1 LLEEDVGTIMV
12 ARKTSEE
19 KKAMKRD
26 RLSAVMLVGIGVV
39 TGLVLSVGFGVRQP
53 AAGVADAAPGQEPAR
68 AEARLGA
75 AAGSAGVPSFA
86 DLADRVLPAVV
97 SIDAV
102 TIEKADRRPGGQDP
116 FEFFFGPRGRRSPH
130 DGEQDPDEPKGR
142 QREFRSDSGG
152 SGFVISAD
160 GLIVTNNHVVQ
171 GATKLNIRL
180 GERTYEAQVRGV
192 DPETDLALIQID
204 AGRKLPFLL
213 LGDSDALRVG
223 EWVMAVG
230 NPMNLAQ
237 TVTVGV
243 VSAKNRQIGLN
254 NTSFENYI
262 QTDAAINRGNS
273 GGPLVNLAGEVVGI
287 STAMNGA
294 AENIGFAVPVS
305 TLHSVLPQLRAS
317 GKVSRGYLGI
327 GIVNLDSD
335 SAEAFGVDA
344 GSGGILVQ
352 QVTQDTPAANAGV
365 QHGDVILE
373 VDGRPVKL
381 TRDLIDYVSS
391 RGPGA
396 TVRLLILRDGRR
408 SSYEVKLSERP
419 AGDAVAGDEGE
430 GEAEPGKG
438 VEWLGMQYQD
448 LTAALRR
455 NHGIADSVEG
465 VWVADVQGSSPL
477 FEEGVRPGDVITEV
491 NGSPVKTASAFEGAV
506 GKARSGSL
514 LRLYIRRFGARGG
527 EFGTFAIVRVP

>member
-1 LLEEDVGTIMV
+1 
-12 ARKTSEE
+12 
-19 KKAMKRD
+19 MKRD

-53 AAGVADAAPGQEPAR
+53 ASGIADAAPGREPVR
-68 AEARLGA
+68 ADSGTASVS
-75 AAGSAGVPSFA
+75 GSGGMPSFA
-86 DLADRVLPAVV
+86 DLADQVLPAVV

-102 TIEKADRRPGGQDP
+102 TIEKGDRRPGGQDP

-130 DGEQDPDEPKGR
+130 DGEPQDEGEPKGR
-142 QREFRSDSGG
+142 SREFRSDSGG

-180 GERTYEAQVRGV
+180 GERTYEAQVKGV
-192 DPETDLALIQID
+192 DPETDLALIKID
-204 AGRKLPFLL
+204 AGRKLPYLR
-213 LGDSDALRVG
+213 LGNSDALRVG

-305 TLHSVLPQLRAS
+305 TLLGVLSQLRES

-327 GIVNLDSD
+327 GIVNLDPD
-335 SAEAFGVDA
+335 SAEAFGVDPA
-344 GSGGILVQ
+344 GGGILVQ
-352 QVTQDTPAANAGV
+352 QVTQDTPAAGAGV
-365 QHGDVILE
+365 KHGDVILE
-373 VDGRPVKL
+373 VDGRAVKQ

-396 TVRLLILRDGRR
+396 KVDLLILRDGRR
-408 SSYEVKLSERP
+408 SNLDVKLSERP
-419 AGDAVAGDEGE
+419 AGDATADDQGADRP
-430 GEAEPGKG
+430 EPGKG

-455 NHGIADSVEG
+455 NHGIGDGVEG

-491 NGSPVKTASAFEGAV
+491 NGSPIRSASVFEAAV

-514 LRLYIRRFGARGG
+514 LRLYLRRFDGRGAD
-527 EFGTFAIVRVP
+527 FGTFAIVRVP